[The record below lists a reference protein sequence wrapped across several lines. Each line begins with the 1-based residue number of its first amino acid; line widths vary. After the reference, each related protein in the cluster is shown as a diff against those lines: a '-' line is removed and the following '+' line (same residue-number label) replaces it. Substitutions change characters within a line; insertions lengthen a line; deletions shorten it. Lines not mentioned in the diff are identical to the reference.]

1 MKYQLLAAL
10 PFFQGIAENDLQQI
24 LDTIHGGVMQYEK
37 NAFLIHVGQTV
48 PAAGL
53 ILSGTAHILREDFWG
68 NRTIV
73 AEIPKGALFAETYA
87 FLNAP
92 AEVNVQA
99 ASDMEVL
106 YLHLQK
112 LLTPDAMQNP
122 TFTLLAHRFLQS
134 FAQRNLTLTRKI
146 AHITCR
152 TTREKLL
159 SFLSLYAQEA
169 GNPFFSIPF
178 NRQQLADYL
187 AIDRSAMC
195 AELSRMKQDGLLDY
209 HKNQF
214 RLFRQNEITSQF

>member
-1 MKYQLLAAL
+1 MECSLLAAL
-10 PFFQGIAENDLQQI
+10 PFFQGISENDLQQI
-24 LDTIHGGVMQYEK
+24 LDTIHGGIVTYQK

-99 ASDMEVL
+99 ATDITVL

-112 LLTPDAMQNP
+112 LLTPAAMQNP
-122 TFTLLAHRFLQS
+122 TVTLLAHRFLQS
-134 FAQRNLTLTRKI
+134 FAQRNLMLTRKI

-169 GNPFFSIPF
+169 SNPFFSIPF

-214 RLFRQNEITSQF
+214 RLFK

>member
-1 MKYQLLAAL
+1 MELSLLAAL
-10 PFFQGIAENDLQQI
+10 PFFQGIAEQDLQQI
-24 LDTIHGGVMQYEK
+24 FDTIHGGTITYEK
-37 NAFLIHVGQTV
+37 NAFLIHSGQTV

-53 ILSGTAHILREDFWG
+53 ILSGSVHILREDFWG
-68 NRTIV
+68 NRAIV
-73 AEIPKGALFAETYA
+73 AQISKGALFAETYA

-92 AEVNVQA
+92 AEVSVQA
-99 ASDMEVL
+99 TTNTMVL

-112 LLTPDAMQNP
+112 LLTPQAMQNP

-159 SFLSLYAQEA
+159 SFLSLQAHDA
-169 GNPFFSIPF
+169 GNAIFSIPF

-187 AIDRSAMC
+187 AIDRSAMS
-195 AELSRMKQDGLLDY
+195 AELSRMKKEGLLDY

-214 RLFRQNEITSQF
+214 RLLEREKSI